1 MKIFKIG
8 YTYGGTDCSLDYIIA
23 RDEEHIKEILSK
35 RVVRRKEEIELT
47 YYREVS
53 IEAVSIRNLTL
64 GDFIRLEELK
74 NEI

>member
-8 YTYGGTDCSLDYIIA
+8 YTYGWTDSSLDYIIA

>member
-1 MKIFKIG
+1 M
-8 YTYGGTDCSLDYIIA
+8 
-23 RDEEHIKEILSK
+23 
-35 RVVRRKEEIELT
+35 VRRKEEIELT